1 MVVSRSRKP
10 WIFAFF
16 VCAHWLCV
24 TRDATSLVAGTPS
37 RITRKCPA
45 LFAELSESW
54 GFDLQPVLEAA
65 RNVWGRLYEE
75 YTVQQAGSKY
85 RPVLGNA
92 FAVDMGGRG
101 QVDFLGVGRGHEAWQ
116 AFAQDYRTYM
126 HNTTLDRLQGPHF
139 LIAEI
144 GLTTKALRQKFQKEA
159 RSLSLM
165 QEFIANIQA
174 SNLSAVKC
182 LVYDGADAEDFT
194 NSTEASKFLAEGG
207 VLVNIPYLSAETVLA
222 KLNEQSTQLAT
233 LMELVN
239 RSGTTVVA
247 NAISTCAV
255 WVRQLN
261 KDDEKFEQIGSAF
274 RVKGELAIVDDL
286 KEAIKKKEELTI
298 AASKIDIY
306 SQKDGTWIQE
316 ELMSASL
323 RDTDESD
330 CYGFTVPSA

>member
-1 MVVSRSRKP
+1 M
-10 WIFAFF
+10 
-16 VCAHWLCV
+16 
-24 TRDATSLVAGTPS
+24 TRDATSLVTGTPS

-65 RNVWGRLYEE
+65 HNVWGRLYEE
-75 YTVQQAGSKY
+75 YAVQQAGSKY
-85 RPVLGNA
+85 RPVLGNT

-144 GLTTKALRQKFQKEA
+144 GLTTKTLRQKFQKEA

-165 QEFIANIQA
+165 QEFITNIEA

-194 NSTEASKFLAEGG
+194 NSTEASKFLDEGG

-222 KLNEQSTQLAT
+222 KLNEQSAKLNEQSAKLNEQSTQLAA

-239 RSGTTVVA
+239 RSGRTA
-247 NAISTCAV
+247 LTCGPC
-255 WVRQLN
+255 L
-261 KDDEKFEQIGSAF
+261 
-274 RVKGELAIVDDL
+274 L
-286 KEAIKKKEELTI
+286 
-298 AASKIDIY
+298 
-306 SQKDGTWIQE
+306 
-316 ELMSASL
+316 
-323 RDTDESD
+323 
-330 CYGFTVPSA
+330 C